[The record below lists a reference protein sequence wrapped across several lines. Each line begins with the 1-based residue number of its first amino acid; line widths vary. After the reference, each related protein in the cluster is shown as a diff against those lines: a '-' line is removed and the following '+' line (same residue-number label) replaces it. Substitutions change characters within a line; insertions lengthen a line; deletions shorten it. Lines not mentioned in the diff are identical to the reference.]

1 MVASEAVPFAKTGGL
16 ADVTTALSR
25 ALGRRGHQVTLV
37 LPRYGAAGDS
47 GAPAGSSDL
56 RLGARVFR
64 VAYRAAALGGAA
76 RAVLVDCPELFDREG
91 LYRPPNGSDYEDNPL
106 RFAVLARAALDVA
119 GRDDAPP
126 DIVHTHDWQGGL
138 TAVYL
143 RHDGDAAPRECPATV
158 QTIHNLAYQG
168 LCERRWLSALD
179 LPDTLFTPAALEF
192 HGQVSLLKGGIV
204 FSDRVTTVSPAH
216 AREVTTP
223 EHGCGLDGLLRACG
237 PRFSGVLNGIDTEEW
252 DPGRDRYLP
261 ATYGAEDLAGK
272 AACKKALLARFG
284 LPTDRVTLD
293 RPLVG
298 MISRLVEQKGH
309 GLIAPVADALVALGV
324 TFVVMGEGEARF
336 QRMWRELAGRWP
348 GRVALH
354 VGYDEPRAHLIQ
366 GGADLFLLPS
376 LFEPCGLSQMYAQR
390 YGTLPVVRATGGL
403 ADTVEP
409 HDPRTG
415 LGTGFV
421 FRDATPHALLETMRY
436 AVEMGADRRA
446 WEGMQRR
453 AMARD
458 FSWDRSAGE
467 YERVYEQ
474 ALGG

>member
-1 MVASEAVPFAKTGGL
+1 
-16 ADVTTALSR
+16 
-25 ALGRRGHQVTLV
+25 
-37 LPRYGAAGDS
+37 
-47 GAPAGSSDL
+47 
-56 RLGARVFR
+56 
-64 VAYRAAALGGAA
+64 
-76 RAVLVDCPELFDREG
+76 
-91 LYRPPNGSDYEDNPL
+91 
-106 RFAVLARAALDVA
+106 
-119 GRDDAPP
+119 
-126 DIVHTHDWQGGL
+126 
-138 TAVYL
+138 
-143 RHDGDAAPRECPATV
+143 V

-168 LCERRWLSALD
+168 LCEPRWLHALD
-179 LPDTLFTPAALEF
+179 LPESVFTPAGLEF
-192 HGQVSLLKGGIV
+192 YGQISLLKGGIV
-204 FSDRVTTVSPAH
+204 FSDRVTTVSPTH

-223 EHGCGLDGLLRACG
+223 EHGCGFEGILAACG

-252 DPGRDRYLP
+252 DPGRDRHLP
-261 ATYGAEDLAGK
+261 ATYSAEDLAGK
-272 AACKKALLARFG
+272 AVCRKALLARFG
-284 LPTDRVTLD
+284 LPTDPDALA

-324 TFVVMGEGEARF
+324 TIVVMGEGEERF

-409 HDPRTG
+409 HDTRTG

-421 FRDATPHALLETMRY
+421 FRDPTPAALLETMRY
-436 AVEMGADRRA
+436 AVGMRGDRGA
-446 WEGMQRR
+446 WEALQRR

-458 FSWDRSAGE
+458 FSWGRSAEE
-467 YERVYEQ
+467 YERVYER